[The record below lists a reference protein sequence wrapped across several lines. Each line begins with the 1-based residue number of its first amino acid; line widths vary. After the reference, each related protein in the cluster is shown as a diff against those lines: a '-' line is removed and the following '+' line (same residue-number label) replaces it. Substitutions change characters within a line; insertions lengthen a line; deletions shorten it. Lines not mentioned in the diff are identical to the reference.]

1 MSIVDS
7 VINIFHELFILARG
21 LFMAILGYAYDF
33 ILFLYEKFLEIPLTE
48 KIIVINSIPAFFAV
62 VLPVARY
69 YIFEEWYNI
78 NNPLSVYMIGIV
90 FFMVAGTIFRYFW
103 VLVLRLLVNMYYLF
117 WIIYLPMAGELT
129 KADPYEISVGYYV
142 NIAVPA
148 VYILVAAVSFVIYR
162 E

>member
-1 MSIVDS
+1 MRVFDS
-7 VINIFHELFILARG
+7 VINLFYELFKLATD
-21 LFMAILGYAYDF
+21 LIMTILGYGHDF

-69 YIFEEWYNI
+69 YIFEEWYYI

-90 FFMVAGTIFRYFW
+90 FFMVAGTLFRYFW
-103 VLVLRLLVNMYYLF
+103 VLVLRVLVNMYYLF
-117 WIIYLPMAGELT
+117 WVIYLPMAGELT
-129 KADPYEISVGYYV
+129 KADPYDITFGYYM

>member
-7 VINIFHELFILARG
+7 VINIFHELFNLVRS
-21 LFMAILGYAYDF
+21 LVLTILGYAYDVL
-33 ILFLYEKFLEIPLTE
+33 LFFYEKFLEIPLTE

-69 YIFEEWYNI
+69 YIFEEWYYI
-78 NNPLSVYMIGIV
+78 NNPLSVYLIGIV
-90 FFMVAGTIFRYFW
+90 LFMVAGTLLRYFW
-103 VLVLRLLVNMYYLF
+103 VLVLRVLVNMYYLF
-117 WIIYLPMAGELT
+117 WVIYLPMAGELT
-129 KADPYEISVGYYV
+129 KADPYEITVGYYV

-148 VYILVAAVSFVIYR
+148 VYILVAAVSFVLYR